1 MLQPMADILQFR
13 KRPPGEKARHK
24 TLCREGFHK
33 WAIWQKKQFDV
44 KAGKLVTVYRCA
56 RCEATRV
63 ETH

>member
-1 MLQPMADILQFR
+1 MGEILPFR
-13 KRPPGEKARHK
+13 KRKPGERSRGL

-33 WAIWQKKQFDV
+33 WQIWQKKQFDV
-44 KAGKLVTVYRCA
+44 KAGKLITVYRCA

>member
-1 MLQPMADILQFR
+1 MGDVIAFR
-13 KRPPGEKARHK
+13 KRKPGERARGV

-33 WAIWQKKQFDV
+33 WQIWQRKQFDV